1 MKNVRPKRQLAVS
14 LLDLAMICMEV
25 YALGISL
32 SESGGKMFR
41 YYTQDSN
48 LLALIVCVICGA
60 QGIRSLAHAAKP
72 SVSVQWLRYLSA
84 CCLTLT
90 LLMAG
95 TLLVSVEPGRTFSSF
110 MLEGK
115 YLYLH
120 TLCPLVAIMQLYL
133 CGGKAYGEMQAL
145 LAMVPTIVYGTIS
158 LILNACGVYSGPYPF
173 LRVLEQPGYATAVG
187 CIAVLGVN
195 YVAARL
201 LALGTVRGKKKE

>member
-1 MKNVRPKRQLAVS
+1 
-14 LLDLAMICMEV
+14 
-25 YALGISL
+25 
-32 SESGGKMFR
+32 
-41 YYTQDSN
+41 
-48 LLALIVCVICGA
+48 
-60 QGIRSLAHAAKP
+60 
-72 SVSVQWLRYLSA
+72 
-84 CCLTLT
+84 
-90 LLMAG
+90 
-95 TLLVSVEPGRTFSSF
+95 
-110 MLEGK
+110 
-115 YLYLH
+115 
-120 TLCPLVAIMQLYL
+120 MQLYL